1 MVSHT
6 LIDQA
11 GDPTTISTGKQ
22 RMQQRTKIIT
32 ASIVAGVLVLGAVA
46 AVAGPVIYRDVIVG
60 EADAAPSVTAAPTS
74 TDPAS
79 AAVVDPADLTGSWVV
94 ADGSFAGYR
103 VDEVLNGTNVTV
115 TGRTDEVTGSLTVDG
130 LALTEAEFTV
140 DVGSIATDS
149 SSRDAYFR
157 DTALRVS
164 QFPTA
169 TFVLTGPVTATAPP
183 VAGEVQ
189 TIAATGDLTIAG
201 VTRPVTV
208 ELQAVLNATDGQV
221 AGSIPITF
229 ADFGVEA
236 PNLGFV
242 SVEPQGSVEFSLV
255 IRPA

>member
-1 MVSHT
+1 
-6 LIDQA
+6 
-11 GDPTTISTGKQ
+11 
-22 RMQQRTKIIT
+22 MQKRTKIIT
-32 ASIVAGVLVLGAVA
+32 ASIVAGVLLFGSA
-46 AVAGPVIYRDVIVG
+46 AAIAGPILYRDVIVG
-60 EADAAPSVTAAPTS
+60 EADAAPTVTAAPTTTDAES
-74 TDPAS
+74 TAEI
-79 AAVVDPADLTGSWVV
+79 DPADLAGSWVV

-115 TGRTDEVTGSLTVDG
+115 TGRTEDVTGSLAVDG

-140 DVGSIATDS
+140 DVASIATDS

-157 DTALRVS
+157 DNAVRAS

-169 TFVLTGPVTATAPP
+169 TFVLTGPVTSTAPP
-183 VAGEVQ
+183 VVGEVQ
-189 TIAATGDLTIAG
+189 TISATGDLTIAG
-201 VTRPVTV
+201 VTKSVTV
-208 ELQAVLNATDGQV
+208 ELQAVLNSTEGQV

-242 SVEPQGSVEFSLV
+242 SVEPAGFIEFSLV